1 MYCPFCRN
9 DDSRVV
15 DSRTIDDGTAI
26 RRRRQCPECG
36 NRFSTIETASLSV
49 KKRSGVEEPFSR
61 EKVKN
66 GVRKACQG
74 RPVTEGDLGLLAQ
87 RVEETIRATGVSQ
100 VGARD
105 VGLAVLP
112 FLREIDDVAYLRF
125 ASVYLD
131 FDSMHDFERAIEQL
145 KHDGVTAKY
154 ASETDSA
161 D

>member
-1 MYCPFCRN
+1 M
-9 DDSRVV
+9 
-15 DSRTIDDGTAI
+15 
-26 RRRRQCPECG
+26 
-36 NRFSTIETASLSV
+36 
-49 KKRSGVEEPFSR
+49 
-61 EKVKN
+61 
-66 GVRKACQG
+66 RKACQG